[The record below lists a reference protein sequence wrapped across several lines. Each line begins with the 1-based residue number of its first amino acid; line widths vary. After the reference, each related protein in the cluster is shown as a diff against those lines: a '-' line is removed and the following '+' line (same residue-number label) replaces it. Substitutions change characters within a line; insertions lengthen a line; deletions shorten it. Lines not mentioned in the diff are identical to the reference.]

1 MATKAKKRFG
11 QFVRDRRT
19 AKELSLRKFA
29 ELVGVSPTYLSQVE
43 QGNCDPPTAER
54 VRRMAEILGEN
65 ADELTALAGRVPD
78 DLPRILQKQPARLA
92 AFIREVSDLTADQL
106 EVLADQARRL
116 KGSSRG

>member
-11 QFVRDRRT
+11 QLIRDRRT
-19 AKELSLRKFA
+19 AKALSLRKFA
-29 ELVGVSPTYLSQVE
+29 ALVGVSATYVSQVE

-65 ADELTALAGRVPD
+65 ADELSALAGRVPD
-78 DLPRILQKQPARLA
+78 DLPRMLKKQPARLA

-106 EVLADQARRL
+106 EILTDQARRL
-116 KGSSRG
+116 KSRSGE